1 MSNISVSINTDK
13 VSQQTDVAVLCKD
26 AEITISNQGDYDSAK
41 AILDTV
47 KDRWKELEAQRKDIV
62 EPLNEAKEKVQ
73 SLFKQPLELL
83 KKAETFIKQQ
93 MTNYAIEQE
102 RKAREE
108 QKRLQDIADAE
119 AKRQQKI
126 LDEKIARA
134 EASGKT
140 EKVEELIEK
149 KENVIPIIVPVIA
162 PQIETPKGVSFK
174 DNWKAII
181 IDANIVPREW
191 CVPDE
196 KSLNAF
202 AKSSKGTKKIPGVE
216 FKCEKILNSR
226 G

>member
-1 MSNISVSINTDK
+1 MSNKIEEVEKKSAELATQVEKIVIAN
-13 VSQQTDVAVLCKD
+13 QTDYETAAEFLKRIKGQQAEISETFDPIIKKAHETHQESLAQKAKYFVPLKD
-26 AEITISNQGDYDSAK
+26 AEGKIKKLMVDYTAAQELKAK
-41 AILDTV
+41 V
-47 KDRWKELEAQRKDIV
+47 
-62 EPLNEAKEKVQ
+62 
-73 SLFKQPLELL
+73 
-83 KKAETFIKQQ
+83 
-93 MTNYAIEQE
+93 
-102 RKAREE
+102 E

-119 AKRQQKI
+119 AKKQQKI

-162 PQIETPKGVSFK
+162 PQINTPSGISYK

-202 AKSSKGTKKIPGVE
+202 AKSSKGTKQIPGVE